1 MILPHCLMRWKDK
14 SVLLPDVNILV
25 YAHRE
30 DSPHHAKSLIWL
42 ETLINSDEAFA
53 MSELVLSGFLKI
65 VTHPKVFSPP
75 SSLEEALSFVE
86 QIRSQSNCI
95 IVTPQERHWD
105 IFTHLCK
112 HANAKGNL
120 IPDAY
125 HAALAIETGS
135 EWISTDHDFSR
146 FENLRWSTLL

>member
-1 MILPHCLMRWKDK
+1 M
-14 SVLLPDVNILV
+14 PDVNILV

-30 DSPHHAKSLIWL
+30 DSPHHAKSLVWL
-42 ETLINSDEAFA
+42 EALINSDEAFA
-53 MSELVLSGFLKI
+53 MSDLVLSGFLRI
-65 VTHPKVFSPP
+65 VTHPKVFNPP
-75 SSLEEALSFVE
+75 SSLEDALSFIE

-105 IFTHLCK
+105 IFVNLCK
-112 HANAKGNL
+112 QANAKGNL

-135 EWISTDHDFSR
+135 EWVSTDLDFSR
-146 FENLRWSTLL
+146 FENLRWSSLK